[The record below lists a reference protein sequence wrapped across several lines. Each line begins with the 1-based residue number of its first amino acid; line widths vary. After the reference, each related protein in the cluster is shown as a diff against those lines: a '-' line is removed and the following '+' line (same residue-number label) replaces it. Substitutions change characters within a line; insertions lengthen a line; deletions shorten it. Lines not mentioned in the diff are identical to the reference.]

1 MKKRMARK
9 LKRAI
14 TFVMCATLVL
24 ETINCATMTV
34 SANVSEEEAAAN
46 QEQLDAIDAE
56 LNESLGGLQ
65 SQVDAAAAADQAAY
79 EARQAAEAAA
89 KAAEDLAS
97 DAADAQNVKNED
109 ETVVTDEEGGNVTV
123 TDTVATAEKEVTDA
137 NTALNGAQDKINA
150 ADTATEKAAETAE
163 EQKAI
168 AEAERDKAQAAAN
181 SAKEALEAIAKAAEV
196 GATQEAMKDELA
208 IIAQAVAD
216 AKTAS
221 DNAYG
226 AYLATVE
233 DLNAAIKAYNDAVE
247 ATKDIDDEGAA
258 QALEAAKAAV
268 TAAEEALAVAEG
280 NYKATMETAQKT
292 YDAVL
297 SNEAVNDALNSDSE
311 ITKPAK
317 EAAEAA
323 QKAAEEA
330 KAAEDTVLKVK
341 ERQEASD
348 KLAELQ
354 IAETAAQ
361 DALTAAE
368 TEKTAADEKVAE
380 LEANKKAV
388 EAEKQA
394 EVTKATE
401 AQQQIDAA
409 KKQIEKANE
418 LLKISTDD
426 YVKGDICFNPWWC
439 DRDHFWINVICYH
452 KDYYTQAEVDKIHAD
467 ANASLANANAAKA
480 TATDAL
486 KAANDQ
492 IATLNSSINDYESK
506 LADATKAQTQ
516 AQNNLT
522 AAQNAKTEASAAVTT
537 QIGVK
542 AELDNEYELLQ
553 KFVYSDTEKEVTYI
567 SKEENAEIKAMLD
580 QLTAEQNAS
589 NAAYDEVKGDTGA
602 YINAT
607 VDKGFWE
614 TLGGLFTG
622 DTWKDLAKELNLE
635 KKYHDV
641 KIFSK
646 NGTCFI
652 FKSDE
657 NNTGFLIALTEEKAS
672 ITEMDAKE
680 YAAYSTSFDAIAAA
694 QAAQKA
700 ADAAQKEAQA
710 LQAYYE
716 AQEAVKAAREKVEAL
731 ELLVKENAAKRAELA
746 EAKNALKE
754 AETNQKAAKDAAD
767 EAKKIYEDLKGK
779 QQDAQKTVKTLPA
792 EVEFYVLNAGLGIPA
807 EPYSY
812 PSSNYSKAVKGT
824 ITSEAADKIK
834 QSKATWVV
842 DPASVMSYIVSAP
855 SASDFGLEGDIYWYV
870 IKRES
875 NGKLHVD
882 GILKNQQFDLT
893 IHYGY
898 KDGDEFVEW
907 ENLKVEEKVMLNATY
922 SYTSPEVEFYAAKKT
937 TVSGTMKGNVE
948 EWVEYTQKDVTPIE
962 IRYFRGSLDDTPE
975 YVDDTFKVETED
987 IESAENQAAYVA
999 AIAANTAD
1007 DSVLNQY
1014 RTEGYYDGRVVAYT
1028 INEEGTF
1035 VIDILYEAVVVPA
1048 TPGEPTPGDDDPDD
1062 TDDVTEVVTVVT
1074 PASTSAPTTTAT
1086 TVNAPATP
1094 VTVEDLATTIDEE
1107 QTPLAPAISD
1117 NEQSGNDGSKEQ
1129 EVTTI
1134 EEEEAPLAAPGNCW
1148 IHWLILLLTVV
1159 YTVYE
1164 LVRCIARN
1172 KKINEL
1178 QGNTEQAEA

>member
-34 SANVSEEEAAAN
+34 SANVSKEEAAAN
-46 QEQLDAIDAE
+46 QEQMDAIDTE
-56 LNESLGGLQ
+56 LNESLDGLQ
-65 SQVDAAAAADQAAY
+65 NQVDAAAEADQAAY
-79 EARQAAEAAA
+79 EARLAAEAAA
-89 KAAEDLAS
+89 QAAEELAS

-109 ETVVTDEEGGNVTV
+109 GTVVTDEENGNVTV
-123 TDTVATAEKEVTDA
+123 TDAVATAESEVTDA

-150 ADTATEKAAETAE
+150 ADTATEKAAKTAE
-163 EQKAI
+163 EQKVI
-168 AEAERDKAQAAAN
+168 AGEERDKAQAAAD
-181 SAKEALEAIAKAAEV
+181 SAKEALEAIAKAAED
-196 GATQEAMKDELA
+196 GATQEAMKDELT

-221 DNAYG
+221 DNAYD

-233 DLNAAIKAYNDAVE
+233 DLNTAIKAYNDAVE

-297 SNEAVNDALNSDSE
+297 SNEAISEALNSDSE
-311 ITKPAK
+311 IIKPAQ

-323 QKAAEEA
+323 QKAAEAA

-354 IAETAAQ
+354 SAETAAQ

-409 KKQIEKANE
+409 NEQIAKANE
-418 LLKISTDD
+418 KLKISTDD
-426 YVKGDICFNPWWC
+426 YVKGDICYSFWC
-439 DRDHFWINVICYH
+439 DGDHFWSNGIRYD

-746 EAKNALKE
+746 EAKKALEE
-754 AETNQKAAKDAAD
+754 AEANQKEAKDAAD
-767 EAKKIYEDLKGK
+767 EAKKIYEDLNKK

-937 TVSGTMKGNVE
+937 IVSGTMKGNVE

-962 IRYFRGSLDDTPE
+962 IRYFRGSVDDTPE

-1014 RTEGYYDGRVVAYT
+1014 RTEGYYDGRVVAYA

-1048 TPGEPTPGDDDPDD
+1048 TPSEPTPGDDGPDD
-1062 TDDVTEVVTVVT
+1062 TDDTTEVVTVVT
-1074 PASTSAPTTTAT
+1074 PAATPAPTNTVT

-1094 VTVEDLATTIDEE
+1094 VTVEDLATTIVEE
-1107 QTPLAPAISD
+1107 QTPLAPAINDD
-1117 NEQSGNDGSKEQ
+1117 NQNGNGGSKEQ
-1129 EVTTI
+1129 EVVTI
-1134 EEEEAPLAAPGNCW
+1134 EEEEAPLAAPGHCW

-1178 QGNTEQAEA
+1178 QDDAEQAEA